1 MATGV
6 LRGPAAGPIHTP
18 MNRYKILSLTTLCA
32 FVAPAAAQGQILP
45 YLPEGTIVAVSA
57 PDLKTSLAE
66 FQKMPLA
73 RMWAESEVQNF
84 FAGVQ
89 KMAAEQFEM
98 AMAQAKAMHEQ
109 GELPVDPEQLR
120 TLGMGGMAFALTKL
134 ELQADM
140 QPQIGLVMHFDFGAS
155 APQWNNLLQLGMGM
169 LEQQAG
175 PMLQKS
181 EKAIGEVKVVQ
192 FGDGQSPLSL
202 NLAMVPGGLLIGTLP
217 GDIESIVTA
226 MTAKKPVLGA
236 TARFAAGATK
246 VATDGAEVV
255 AYMQSSPVFDFVTG
269 ALRAAQ
275 PNVPDLAM
283 IDVDGIDRALEAMGM
298 KNLGSA
304 LAAWSYVDGKAV
316 GKSFVANEK
325 PGTAAVSAPLDM
337 GFLKWVPKQAVSVMA
352 SKFDMLSIHD
362 TIFRGLEAYD
372 PKMAEQA
379 RQHVAAMEQ
388 QLGFK
393 LKDDLFGAFG
403 DHMVSWS
410 MPMASLGSVPEVGM
424 LIKVNNEEGLLKTLR
439 SIVAMSN
446 GVIQL
451 EESERRGFKSY
462 QLRITPPETS
472 EDMAMAFGGMNPFEM
487 FTPSFAFKNGYLV
500 GALSTPDVRRAFTRL
515 DREDDPKGDI
525 RSSKEFELAM
535 KDVPANVIS
544 LSFTDYKAQFDSVY
558 TIVTGALGAIPLP
571 DEVPVDLALLPE
583 SSTLTKHLFGSVSY
597 ATTDASG
604 TTMTSISPIGPEML
618 LGLGALLFAGGMA
631 GFYVSASVSGEP
643 FVEEIK

>member
-1 MATGV
+1 MPTGV
-6 LRGPAAGPIHTP
+6 SRGSAAGPIHTP

-57 PDLKTSLAE
+57 PDLKTSMAE

-84 FAGVQ
+84 FAGIQ
-89 KMAAEQFEM
+89 KMAGEQFEM

-120 TLGMGGMAFALTKL
+120 TLGMGGMSFALTRL
-134 ELQADM
+134 ELPADL
-140 QPQIGLVMHFDFGAS
+140 QVQIGVVVHFDFGAS
-155 APQWNNLLQLGMGM
+155 APQWNNLLQIGLGM

-181 EKAIGEVKVVQ
+181 EKAIGDVKVMQ
-192 FGDGQSPLSL
+192 FGDGQSPMSL
-202 NLAMVPGGLLIGTLP
+202 NVAMLPTGVLLATLP
-217 GDIESIVTA
+217 GDVESIVTA
-226 MTAKKPVLGA
+226 MAAKKPALGA
-236 TARFAAGATK
+236 SPRFAAATTK

-255 AYMQSSPVFDFVTG
+255 AYMQSSPVFDFVTS
-269 ALRAAQ
+269 ALRTAQ
-275 PNVPDLAM
+275 AHNPDLGM
-283 IDVDGIDRALEAMGM
+283 IDVDGVDRALEAMGM

-316 GKSFVANEK
+316 GKSFVASEK
-325 PGTAAVSAPLDM
+325 PGTAAVTAPLDM

-362 TIFRGLEAYD
+362 TIFRGLEAYS
-372 PKMAEQA
+372 PEMAEQA
-379 RQHVAAMEQ
+379 RQHLGAMEE

-424 LIKVNNEEGLLKTLR
+424 LIKVNNEEGLLKALR
-439 SIVAMSN
+439 SVVAMSE
-446 GVIQL
+446 GVLQL

-462 QLRITPPETS
+462 QLRITPPDVN

-535 KDVPANVIS
+535 KDVPANVVS
-544 LSFTDYKAQFDSVY
+544 LSFTDFKAQFDSVY

-571 DEVPVDLALLPE
+571 DDVPVDLALLPE

-597 ATTDASG
+597 ATVDASG
-604 TTMTSISPIGPEML
+604 TATTSISPIGPEML
-618 LGLGALLFAGGMA
+618 LGIVGMLIAGGVA
-631 GFYVSASVSGEP
+631 GFAFSASVGGAP
-643 FVEEIK
+643 MVEEIK